1 MKACNPSLEDVLY
14 STSSAKSKKK
24 KKLITSKQRQQMSS
38 SPWST
43 SKWLFNSIM
52 QKVDM
57 MPDTLTQVMVVK
69 GLKLNRPQKEN
80 MVTLT
85 EESCGNI

>member
-1 MKACNPSLEDVLY
+1 
-14 STSSAKSKKK
+14 
-24 KKLITSKQRQQMSS
+24 
-38 SPWST
+38 
-43 SKWLFNSIM
+43 M